1 MKGGNMHTT
10 RESWLRSA
18 TAELRPLFEKLGYQI
33 PEKIRFAIAFTSGG
47 KRTQVAGECW
57 HPASSEDQHY
67 EIIIRADQADPID
80 VLGVL
85 AHELVH
91 SVLPPAVKHG
101 KEFRLLATKVGLEGK
116 MRYAKPGPILKER
129 LNAIAGNLGPLPHAK
144 LNFVSGSDVP
154 KKQKARMLKAEC
166 GKACGYTIR
175 LTAKW
180 AREGLPVCPLDARHG
195 RLACDVPEDDE
206 DESAPPKPTKR
217 LADHKEAA
225 AETAEA

>member
-1 MKGGNMHTT
+1 MKGGNMHNT

-18 TAELRPLFEKLGYQI
+18 TAELRPIFDKLGYQI

-67 EIIIRADQADPID
+67 EIIIRADQADPVD

-85 AHELVH
+85 VHELVH
-91 SVLPPAVKHG
+91 SVLPPTVKHG

-129 LNAIAGNLGPLPHAK
+129 LNAITKNLGPLPHAK

-166 GKACGYTIR
+166 GEACGYTIR
-175 LTAKW
+175 LSSKW
-180 AREGLPVCPLDARHG
+180 AREGLPLCPISAKHG
-195 RLACDVPEDDE
+195 ILICDIPDDDE
-206 DESAPPKPTKR
+206 DDTTPPKPPKPSSG
-217 LADHKEAA
+217 DHEA
-225 AETAEA
+225 TSKKTEA